1 MANRITR
8 LGTLVLSIVATAC
21 TTIAPTGE
29 DYDHAVDFS
38 HYSTFAFV
46 QHQTP
51 AIPDPVVTSIENAI
65 VADLTRRN
73 HHLVS
78 NPDVAGFTV
87 DFTLGAP
94 GRPDSSPLSIDVL
107 DQRSHKTIWHDWS
120 KQDLPE
126 GDPTGSQE
134 PLQHT
139 VVAVLAWF
147 PPGRLHP

>member
-1 MANRITR
+1 MANHITR
-8 LGTLVLSIVATAC
+8 LGTLVLATAATAC
-21 TTIAPTGE
+21 SMIAPTAE

-38 HYSTFAFV
+38 RYSTFAFV

-51 AIPDPVVTSIENAI
+51 AIPEPAIASIEKAI
-65 VADLTRRN
+65 QADLTRRN
-73 HHLVS
+73 YRLVS
-78 NPDVAGFTV
+78 DPDMADFTV

-94 GRPDSSPLSIDVL
+94 GRPDSRALSIDVL
-107 DQRSHKTIWHDWS
+107 DQRSHKTIWHGWS

-126 GDPTGSQE
+126 DNPGGSQE
-134 PLQHT
+134 PLQQT

>member
-1 MANRITR
+1 MATRIIR
-8 LGTLVLSIVATAC
+8 LGTLVLATVATAC

-29 DYDHAVDFS
+29 DYDHAVNFS
-38 HYSTFAFV
+38 GYSTFAFV

-51 AIPDPVVTSIENAI
+51 AIADPVVTSIENAI
-65 VADLTRRN
+65 EADLTRRN
-73 HHLVS
+73 YHLVS
-78 NPDVAGFTV
+78 NPDMADFTV

-94 GRPDSSPLSIDVL
+94 GRPDSHSLSIDVL
-107 DQRSHKTIWHDWS
+107 DQRSHKRIWHGWS

-126 GDPTGSQE
+126 ADPTGSQE
-134 PLQHT
+134 PLQQT